1 MELVKPDI
9 GLLFWMTICFV
20 LLLILMKKY
29 AWGPILK
36 ALNDRENGIRDA
48 LNEAQKARDEISLLK
63 ENQNNIIIEAK
74 AEREVII
81 SEAKKFV
88 DEYKIE
94 QKTLIDQEMNKRLQS
109 VQDSI
114 QKEKQAAMDSI
125 KKSVASLSV
134 EIAEKILEKKLESDT
149 EQQDLINKSLEKL
162 DVK

>member
-20 LLLILMKKY
+20 ILLILMKKY

-48 LNEAQKARDEISLLK
+48 LNEAQKARDEISSLQ

-81 SEAKKFV
+81 SGHTDIKGSVLVLCRPEWSVVVGCFV
-88 DEYKIE
+88 
-94 QKTLIDQEMNKRLQS
+94 S
-109 VQDSI
+109 FS
-114 QKEKQAAMDSI
+114 
-125 KKSVASLSV
+125 
-134 EIAEKILEKKLESDT
+134 
-149 EQQDLINKSLEKL
+149 
-162 DVK
+162 